1 MIPDRESDNYLVMP
15 ARPPMGRDNGGI
27 QALDR
32 AFLILDI
39 IANSGGE
46 AKLTEI
52 ASAAGLNVSTCHH
65 LISTLHNWGYVA
77 RGNNSRTYI
86 LGSRIL
92 HLSAACLRQVDLPR
106 RAQIY
111 IDRLNE
117 QTGESVQL
125 AIMQDTNL
133 VNILR
138 RDSRHAV
145 RVDGGLGGKS
155 NAAHATAT
163 GKAILAWLP
172 PIELDRIVAAKG
184 LTSFTPRTITDFDKL
199 TEELRLTRRNGF
211 AIDREEFQPGVV
223 CVGAAIR
230 DHAGAV
236 VGSISVSSPVFRAT
250 KDYVEKIKM
259 HLIAATNE
267 LSAELGEPGAIL
279 QPSREDAAVQKLK
292 RKGGRNVQA
301 RSR

>member
-1 MIPDRESDNYLVMP
+1 MP

-39 IANSGGE
+39 IADAGGE

-52 ASAAGLNVSTCHH
+52 AGIAGLNVSTCHH
-65 LISTLHNWGYVA
+65 LISTLYNWGYVA
-77 RGNNSRTYI
+77 RGPNSRSYV

-111 IDRLNE
+111 LDRLND
-117 QTGESVQL
+117 QTHEAVQL
-125 AIMQDTNL
+125 AIMQGTNL
-133 VNILR
+133 VNVLR
-138 RDSRHAV
+138 RESRHAV
-145 RVDGGLGGKS
+145 RVDAGLGGKS

-172 PIELDRIVAAKG
+172 PSELDRIIADKG
-184 LTSFTPRTITDFDKL
+184 LTAFTPQTITDLDRLK
-199 TEELRLTRRNGF
+199 EELRIVRRNGV
-211 AIDREEFQPGVV
+211 AVDREEFQPGVI
-223 CVGAAIR
+223 CIGAAIR

-236 VGSISVSSPVFRAT
+236 VGSISVSSPLFRAT
-250 KDYVEKIKM
+250 DDYVDDIKR
-259 HLIAATNE
+259 HLISATNE
-267 LSAELGEPGAIL
+267 LSSELGALGAVLGGNPKAI
-279 QPSREDAAVQKLK
+279 AAE
-292 RKGGRNVQA
+292 
-301 RSR
+301 

>member
-1 MIPDRESDNYLVMP
+1 MQSEREGERRGVMP
-15 ARPPMGRDNGGI
+15 ARPPMGRDHGGI

-32 AFLILDI
+32 AFLILDVM
-39 IANSGGE
+39 ADAGGE

-52 ASAAGLNVSTCHH
+52 AASAGLNVSTCHH
-65 LISTLHNWGYVA
+65 LISTLCNWGYVA
-77 RGNNSRTYI
+77 RGANSRSYV

-106 RAQIY
+106 RAQSFV
-111 IDRLNE
+111 DRLND
-117 QTGESVQL
+117 QTRETVQL

-133 VNILR
+133 VHVLR
-138 RDSRHAV
+138 REARHAV

-172 PIELDRIVAAKG
+172 PTELDRIVADKG
-184 LTSFTPRTITDFDKL
+184 LTAFTPNTIADIEKL
-199 TEELRLTRRNGF
+199 KEELRLTRRNGV
-211 AIDREEFQPGVV
+211 AIDREEFQLGVI

-236 VGSISVSSPVFRAT
+236 VGSIGVSAPAFRAT
-250 KDYVEKIKM
+250 PEYIDQIKV
-259 HLIAATNE
+259 HLIAAVDE
-267 LSAELGEPGAIL
+267 LSTELGGPGAIL
-279 QPSREDAAVQKLK
+279 RGSPKNVAAE
-292 RKGGRNVQA
+292 
-301 RSR
+301 

>member
-1 MIPDRESDNYLVMP
+1 MESERGRENHRVMP
-15 ARPPMGRDNGGI
+15 ARPPMGRDHGGI

-39 IANSGGE
+39 IADAGGE

-52 ASAAGLNVSTCHH
+52 AAHAGLKVSTCHH

-77 RGNNSRTYI
+77 RGANGRSYV

-106 RAQIY
+106 RAQSF
-111 IDRLNE
+111 IDRLND
-117 QTGESVQL
+117 QTREAVQL

-133 VNILR
+133 VNILHR
-138 RDSRHAV
+138 EARHAV
-145 RVDGGLGGKS
+145 RVDAAGLGGNS

-172 PIELDRIVAAKG
+172 PTELDRIVTDKG
-184 LTSFTPRTITDFDKL
+184 LTGFTPHTITDIEQLKED
-199 TEELRLTRRNGF
+199 LRLTRRNGF
-211 AIDREEFQPGVV
+211 AIDREEFQLGVISL
-223 CVGAAIR
+223 GAAIR

-236 VGSISVSSPVFRAT
+236 VGSISVSAPVFRAT
-250 KDYVEKIKM
+250 SGYINQIKV
-259 HLIAATNE
+259 HLIAATDE
-267 LSAELGEPGAIL
+267 LSTELGAPGAIL
-279 QPSREDAAVQKLK
+279 RASTRRLAAE
-292 RKGGRNVQA
+292 
-301 RSR
+301 

>member
-1 MIPDRESDNYLVMP
+1 MEMEAANGGRTVMP
-15 ARPPMGRDNGGI
+15 ARPPMGRDKGGI

-32 AFLILDI
+32 AFLILDV
-39 IANSGGE
+39 IADAGGE

-52 ASAAGLNVSTCHH
+52 ANRAGLNISTCHH

-77 RGNNSRTYI
+77 RGAGSRSYI

-106 RAQIY
+106 RAQAV

-117 QTGESVQL
+117 QTREAVQL
-125 AIMQDTNL
+125 AIMRDTDL

-138 RDSRHAV
+138 REARHAV
-145 RVDGGLGGKS
+145 RVDAGLAGKS

-172 PIELDRIVAAKG
+172 ASELDRIIADKG
-184 LTSFTPRTITDFDKL
+184 LTSFTANTIVDFEKL
-199 TEELRLTRRNGF
+199 KEELRLTRRNGF
-211 AIDREEFQPGVV
+211 AVDREEFQSGVI

-230 DHAGAV
+230 DHAGGV
-236 VGSISVSSPVFRAT
+236 VGSISVSSPIFRAT
-250 KDYVEKIKM
+250 AEYLDQIRV
-259 HLIAATNE
+259 HLLTATDE
-267 LSAELGEPGAIL
+267 LSMELGA
-279 QPSREDAAVQKLK
+279 PSNIK
-292 RKGGRNVQA
+292 RGPAQTQQHN
-301 RSR
+301 S

>member
-1 MIPDRESDNYLVMP
+1 MP

-32 AFLILDI
+32 AFLILDV
-39 IANSGGE
+39 IADAGGE
-46 AKLTEI
+46 AKLTQI
-52 ASAAGLNVSTCHH
+52 ANIAGLNVSTCHH

-77 RGNNSRTYI
+77 RGANSRSYV

-106 RAQIY
+106 RAQSFV
-111 IDRLNE
+111 DRLND
-117 QTGESVQL
+117 QTREAVQL

-133 VNILR
+133 VNVLHR
-138 RDSRHAV
+138 EARHAV
-145 RVDGGLGGKS
+145 RVDAGLGGNS

-172 PIELDRIVAAKG
+172 PTELDRIVADKG
-184 LTSFTPRTITDFDKL
+184 LTAFTPHTITDIERLKED
-199 TEELRLTRRNGF
+199 LRLTRRNGF
-211 AIDREEFQPGVV
+211 AIDREEFQLGVI
-223 CVGAAIR
+223 CLGAAIR

-250 KDYVEKIKM
+250 PEYINQISV
-259 HLIAATNE
+259 HLIAATDE
-267 LSAELGEPGAIL
+267 LSTELGAPGAI
-279 QPSREDAAVQKLK
+279 PRASTKHVAAE
-292 RKGGRNVQA
+292 
-301 RSR
+301 

>member
-1 MIPDRESDNYLVMP
+1 MESERGRERHRVMP

-32 AFLILDI
+32 AFLILDV
-39 IANSGGE
+39 IADAGGE
-46 AKLTEI
+46 AKLTQI
-52 ASAAGLNVSTCHH
+52 ANIAGLNVSTCHH

-77 RGNNSRTYI
+77 RGANSRSYV

-106 RAQIY
+106 RAQSFV
-111 IDRLNE
+111 DRLND
-117 QTGESVQL
+117 QTREAVQL

-133 VNILR
+133 VNVLHR
-138 RDSRHAV
+138 EARHAV
-145 RVDGGLGGKS
+145 RVDAGLGGNS

-172 PIELDRIVAAKG
+172 PTELDRIVADKG
-184 LTSFTPRTITDFDKL
+184 LTAFTPHTLTDIEKL
-199 TEELRLTRRNGF
+199 KEDLRLTRRNGF
-211 AIDREEFQPGVV
+211 AIDREEFQLGVISL
-223 CVGAAIR
+223 GAAIR

-250 KDYVEKIKM
+250 SDYINQTKI
-259 HLIAATNE
+259 HLIAATDE
-267 LSAELGEPGAIL
+267 LSTELGAPGAIL
-279 QPSREDAAVQKLK
+279 RGPTKNVAAE
-292 RKGGRNVQA
+292 
-301 RSR
+301 

>member
-1 MIPDRESDNYLVMP
+1 MSIGSGNGSHLMMP
-15 ARPPMGRDNGGI
+15 ARPPMGRDTGSI

-39 IANSGGE
+39 IANAGGE

-77 RGNNSRTYI
+77 RGHNSRTYT

-92 HLSAACLRQVDLPR
+92 HLSAACLRNVDLPR
-106 RAQIY
+106 RAQNY
-111 IDRLNE
+111 VNRLNDE
-117 QTGESVQL
+117 TLESVQL
-125 AIMQDTNL
+125 AIMQDVNL
-133 VNILR
+133 VNVLR

-172 PIELDRIVAAKG
+172 SSEVDRIVAAKG
-184 LTSFTPRTITDFDKL
+184 LTAFTSQTITDIDMLK
-199 TEELRLTRRNGF
+199 EELRMTRRNGF

-223 CVGAAIR
+223 CIGSAIR

-236 VGSISVSSPVFRAT
+236 VGSISVSSPLFRAT
-250 KDYVEKIKM
+250 ADYIEQIKV
-259 HLIAATNE
+259 HLIAATDE
-267 LSAELGEPGAIL
+267 LSVELGAPGIDL
-279 QPSREDAAVQKLK
+279 GGSRYIEAAE
-292 RKGGRNVQA
+292 
-301 RSR
+301 